1 MEDCAH
7 FESSFGAELNLWHFR
22 TITMSKL
29 KRDYC
34 LWWLREF
41 LITRGYL
48 NYQKN
53 SKERAS
59 AFKNRTTPKEAVTRQ
74 MSWESRKLGSDLD
87 RNRVMSDDS
96 DSTCQRHAT
105 ELPDKGQVYKR
116 VRASAR
122 SFGLRESFNSVPFL
136 GDSCE
141 K

>member
-1 MEDCAH
+1 MPI
-7 FESSFGAELNLWHFR
+7 LNLHLGPNLIFG
-22 TITMSKL
+22 ISGQSLCQKL
-29 KRDYC
+29 KREYC

-53 SKERAS
+53 SKERDS
-59 AFKNRTTPKEAVTRQ
+59 AFKNRTTPKEAETRQ

-122 SFGLRESFNSVPFL
+122 AFGLRESLIAFRS
-136 GDSCE
+136 
-141 K
+141 